1 MLDFIVFILSTL
13 LIGYLA
19 YMSMQLGIDLSNTM
33 EFILQ

>member
-19 YMSMQLGIDLSNTM
+19 YMSVQLGIDLSNAT
-33 EFILQ
+33 EFILR

>member
-19 YMSMQLGIDLSNTM
+19 YMSMQLGIDLSNAM